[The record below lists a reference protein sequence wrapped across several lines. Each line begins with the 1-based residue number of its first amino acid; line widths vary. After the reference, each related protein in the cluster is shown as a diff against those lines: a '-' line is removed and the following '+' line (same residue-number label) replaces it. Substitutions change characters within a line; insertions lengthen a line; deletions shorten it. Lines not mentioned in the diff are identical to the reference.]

1 MIWAENL
8 LSTHTFFFFFTEEK
22 KFIYI
27 ICEDINIFVS

>member
-8 LSTHTFFFFFTEEK
+8 LSTHTFFFTEEK